1 MDEDFIIAVNAR
13 KITTKAQVS
22 SFGSSSSSSAHA
34 SNSASS
40 SKGSALIDITG
51 LEASIE
57 ALERESFVE
66 NSRTVLL
73 ARSIESDRALEQA
86 KAGVLKA
93 VQVYRAIREKGSSEG
108 PAITKKKVAQGSAGE
123 REVPAPPL
131 PIAASASS
139 VSKKRSFAASSDS
152 SIEKKGQPPTKKAAI
167 ANPITA
173 SLPATIMPTAVT
185 VASKNLDVIS
195 TADNTDFFVPLER
208 GIALLDVVRQQL
220 ENTQSDIAD
229 EPSQSGGLLPS
240 EIAAKIST
248 SSGSLESEQRQGI
261 LSSDILELVYW
272 YWRKKRS
279 TEAQV
284 VQKQHLKNLKEAN
297 QEMNQ
302 SSVNENFA
310 RCGFLLRSHQTV
322 APGDLPSEAS
332 VNVLARIIGLDRVA
346 VAKVPS
352 HSKGASS
359 VPSVAAAK
367 ILADAAAAAKK
378 RTAAGGVDG
387 IDDHASVDPEAP
399 PPLTLFLSRTGV
411 VSDRLRTKDV
421 ESNLRALIRMRTL
434 RQHLERLRLLL
445 DLARRRE
452 KLRRARLHM
461 ISDAIEAVLPVKRS
475 SSSSTISSSSSS
487 AIIAPPISISGA
499 EFFDY
504 ATSAAATA
512 IPSQGRVRTP
522 QLQSQMSETIAARAI
537 TYPRR
542 RNQGR
547 LTTWVNGN
555 PPMYRH
561 LLQNPVYEEAI
572 AGGGGGDGGNGSG
585 EGGKQK
591 GEVLVEALRTSAPSP
606 IHPPAVTARSSSQ
619 CSIS

>member
-1 MDEDFIIAVNAR
+1 
-13 KITTKAQVS
+13 
-22 SFGSSSSSSAHA
+22 
-34 SNSASS
+34 
-40 SKGSALIDITG
+40 
-51 LEASIE
+51 
-57 ALERESFVE
+57 
-66 NSRTVLL
+66 
-73 ARSIESDRALEQA
+73 
-86 KAGVLKA
+86 
-93 VQVYRAIREKGSSEG
+93 
-108 PAITKKKVAQGSAGE
+108 
-123 REVPAPPL
+123 
-131 PIAASASS
+131 
-139 VSKKRSFAASSDS
+139 
-152 SIEKKGQPPTKKAAI
+152 
-167 ANPITA
+167 
-173 SLPATIMPTAVT
+173 
-185 VASKNLDVIS
+185 
-195 TADNTDFFVPLER
+195 
-208 GIALLDVVRQQL
+208 
-220 ENTQSDIAD
+220 
-229 EPSQSGGLLPS
+229 
-240 EIAAKIST
+240 
-248 SSGSLESEQRQGI
+248 
-261 LSSDILELVYW
+261 
-272 YWRKKRS
+272 
-279 TEAQV
+279 
-284 VQKQHLKNLKEAN
+284 
-297 QEMNQ
+297 
-302 SSVNENFA
+302 
-310 RCGFLLRSHQTV
+310 
-322 APGDLPSEAS
+322 
-332 VNVLARIIGLDRVA
+332 
-346 VAKVPS
+346 
-352 HSKGASS
+352 
-359 VPSVAAAK
+359 
-367 ILADAAAAAKK
+367 
-378 RTAAGGVDG
+378 
-387 IDDHASVDPEAP
+387 
-399 PPLTLFLSRTGV
+399 
-411 VSDRLRTKDV
+411 
-421 ESNLRALIRMRTL
+421 MRTL